1 MEVRAPHLQ
10 LEEDIMNIM
19 EIKSINEIAAFLR
32 KQADLRA
39 PENDEGGILQD
50 LADELT
56 ERVADLEK

>member
-1 MEVRAPHLQ
+1 
-10 LEEDIMNIM
+10 MNIM